1 MGILSSVLNPAVSLA
16 VLPYLAGPLAAGLL
30 AAALVMRGLERAAAV
45 APTPQNPLR
54 LGAAIQMAVAF
65 QIVLYAVAWAS
76 SRFGSSGVLVS
87 AAVLGLSD
95 VDALTYS
102 MAKLDAGPTGPAIAA
117 RGLAV
122 GFLSNTAFKL
132 VLAVSLGRGVFR
144 PLAGAGLAALAV
156 AGLGMLLL
164 Y

>member
-1 MGILSSVLNPAVSLA
+1 M
-16 VLPYLAGPLAAGLL
+16 
-30 AAALVMRGLERAAAV
+30 

-65 QIVLYAVAWAS
+65 QIVLYAVGWAS
-76 SRFGSSGVLVS
+76 NRFGSSGLLVS

-102 MAKLDAGPTGPAIAA
+102 MARLSGGPTGPSMAA

-122 GFLSNTAFKL
+122 GILSNTVFKL
-132 VLAVSLGRGVFR
+132 ALAVSLGRGAFR
-144 PLAGAGLAALAV
+144 RLAGVGLAALAM

-164 Y
+164 F